1 VGTHHAPGK
10 AVSFVGQGLDV
21 DWVKWD
27 VQSCKQGR
35 SMGEGFVMCRISR
48 MTFPEG
54 GNYGRVVTMN
64 FKAGVMKATL
74 GQPQGSQFEANGF
87 CLANVSALRCPAR
100 SEMLSGPM
108 TSHEEAYP
116 PGS

>member
-1 VGTHHAPGK
+1 MREDEVI
-10 AVSFVGQGLDV
+10 
-21 DWVKWD
+21 
-27 VQSCKQGR
+27 R
-35 SMGEGFVMCRISR
+35 
-48 MTFPEG
+48 
-54 GNYGRVVTMN
+54 RVVGAAFLERSEDRRIVTIN
-64 FKAGVMKATL
+64 FYASLMKATL